1 MGVVDLGTELDREPD
16 RDPRGPHGVAERRG
30 AGVSEAVR
38 DYLLAAYP
46 GVALSAGARVTGY
59 GFLVFSLSSLV
70 WVVTGTAQQE
80 IALVVQYLVLLAIN
94 LFGVYRWLVKN
105 DK

>member
-1 MGVVDLGTELDREPD
+1 MLISVLNWTASLTGILGALM
-16 RDPRGPHGVAERRG
+16 
-30 AGVSEAVR
+30 VS
-38 DYLLAAYP
+38 LN
-46 GVALSAGARVTGY
+46 AGARVTGY

>member
-1 MGVVDLGTELDREPD
+1 MISVLNWTASLTGILGALM
-16 RDPRGPHGVAERRG
+16 
-30 AGVSEAVR
+30 VS
-38 DYLLAAYP
+38 LN
-46 GVALSAGARVTGY
+46 AGARVTGY

>member
-1 MGVVDLGTELDREPD
+1 MLISVLNWTASLTGILGALM
-16 RDPRGPHGVAERRG
+16 
-30 AGVSEAVR
+30 VS
-38 DYLLAAYP
+38 LN
-46 GVALSAGARVTGY
+46 AGARVTGY

-105 DK
+105 GK